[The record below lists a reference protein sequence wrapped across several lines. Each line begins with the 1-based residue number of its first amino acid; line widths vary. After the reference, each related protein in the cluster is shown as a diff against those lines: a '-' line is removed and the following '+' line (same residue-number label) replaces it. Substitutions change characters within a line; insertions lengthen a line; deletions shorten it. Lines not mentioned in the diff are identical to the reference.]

1 MDKGHKYADKILEKI
16 EKQIGRD
23 ITSKYAEDRIRR
35 YLEKHKAEID
45 EMLERLDDGEITQR
59 EFGNWVDRTLLRG
72 REWRKVRDDI
82 ADDYVKQM
90 EEAIAKTG
98 VLITAAY
105 LYNRNYTSEL
115 IEKALATKG
124 KVISI
129 KRIKNITKPIIPK
142 SPDPTKNKMWHRQKL
157 QMAIR
162 NGMKK
167 GESIPKIAKRVQK
180 VTGMDRKAAVRTAR
194 TAVTAAESKARLDS
208 MFDAEAEGIYM
219 TKRWYA
225 TKDSRTRTSHR
236 IIDGEEVP
244 IDQEFSNGLMYP
256 ADPDGDPA
264 EVYNCRCT
272 LMGVPEGIDLLSLP
286 QAPFGM
292 GRLEWI
298 GQKPRSK
305 PL

>member
-1 MDKGHKYADKILEKI
+1 MIDKGHKYADEII
-16 EKQIGRD
+16 ITSGGNS
-23 ITSKYAEDRIRR
+23 ITSKYAEDKIRR

-45 EMLERLDDGEITQR
+45 KMLERLEDGEITKR
-59 EFGNWVDRTLLRG
+59 EFGQWADKTLLRG

-82 ADDYVKQM
+82 ADDYVRQT

-98 VLITAAY
+98 VLVTAVY
-105 LYNRNYTSEL
+105 LYNRNYTSGL
-115 IEKALATKG
+115 IEQALATKG
-124 KVISI
+124 KTISL
-129 KRIKNITKPIIPK
+129 KRIKDIAKPIIPK
-142 SPDPTKNKMWHRQKL
+142 AADPRKNTIWHRQKL

-180 VTGMDRKAAVRTAR
+180 VTGMDRKSAVRTAR
-194 TAVTAAESKARLDS
+194 TAVTSAESKARLDA
-208 MFDAEAEGIYM
+208 MYDAEAEGIYM

-244 IDQEFSNGLMYP
+244 INEEFSNGLMYP

-272 LMGVPEGIDLLSLP
+272 LLGVPEGIDLLSLP
-286 QAPFGM
+286 QAPDGM

-298 GQKPRSK
+298 GSKPISK